1 MIHENKDALVAALNV
16 LKAAT
21 VTLRV
26 ENQTQIAEDARA
38 TARGEVLT
46 AADKAAMIAAQ
57 SAAEVQT
64 AFNAAK
70 AVFDA
75 TTPV

>member
-1 MIHENKDALVAALNV
+1 MIHENKQALVDALNV

-21 VTLRV
+21 ATLKL
-26 ENQTQIAEDARA
+26 ENQKQITEDARA
-38 TARGEVLT
+38 TARGEALT
-46 AADKAAMIAAQ
+46 TADKEAMIAAQ
-57 SAAEVQT
+57 SAAEVQA